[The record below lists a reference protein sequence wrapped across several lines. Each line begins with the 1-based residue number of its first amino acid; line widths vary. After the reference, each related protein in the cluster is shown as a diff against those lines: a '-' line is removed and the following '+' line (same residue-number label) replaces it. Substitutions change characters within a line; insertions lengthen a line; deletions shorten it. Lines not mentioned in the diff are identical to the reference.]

1 MAYNTIKYYSALK
14 KKEILPFV
22 IYMGLEYI
30 VLIEIIQLQKEK
42 YCVIP
47 LILDIQNCQTH
58 KSRKQSDGYQGL
70 G

>member
-14 KKEILPFV
+14 KKGIFPFV

-30 VLIEIIQLQKEK
+30 VLIEIIQLPKEK

-47 LILDIQNCQTH
+47 LT
-58 KSRKQSDGYQGL
+58 
-70 G
+70 